1 MSEAVYARIRANP
14 KFRQLV
20 ESRGRLAWTLA
31 SIVLVL
37 FYALVLTIAFAPG
50 VIGSRVA
57 PGSTLSVGIAAGLFQ
72 FVFFWLLTA
81 LYVSKA
87 NTTYDT
93 LTSEVVQDAVAAEV
107 AASRETATKEALAA
121 ETVVAVVHERPREA
135 SGGARR

>member
-31 SIVLVL
+31 SIVLVG

-87 NTTYDT
+87 NTSYDA

-107 AASRETATKEALAA
+107 AANRDAAVKEALAA
-121 ETVVAVVHERPREA
+121 TVVTAPQERPREA